1 MAYRFGKAFCF
12 FLFFISGVLFS
23 QEVNL
28 DESSNCKKINNQC
41 SVIDS
46 SNSSIHALGG
56 AIIIDYTKKK
66 EQQSIVSNKKT
77 IRVNKTIYKRELS
90 KKISVEKYYNS
101 ASFFYINLINKLK
114 VFYEKSFLEYYI
126 VSVNNNIPKDK
137 TALLAFIL
145 LVSFIFILN
154 LLKNNSLNIFPR
166 NFFLNS
172 CHFSRPPPIL

>member
-12 FLFFISGVLFS
+12 FLFFISSVLFS

-56 AIIIDYTKKK
+56 AIIIDNTKKK
-66 EQQSIVSNKKT
+66 EQKSIVSNKKT

-90 KKISVEKYYNS
+90 KKISAEKYYNS

-114 VFYEKSFLEYYI
+114 VFYESSFLEYYI
-126 VSVNNNIPKDK
+126 VSFNNIPKDK
-137 TALLAFIL
+137 TAFLAIVL
-145 LVSFIFILN
+145 LVSFVFILN

-172 CHFSRPPPIL
+172 RHFSRPPPTL